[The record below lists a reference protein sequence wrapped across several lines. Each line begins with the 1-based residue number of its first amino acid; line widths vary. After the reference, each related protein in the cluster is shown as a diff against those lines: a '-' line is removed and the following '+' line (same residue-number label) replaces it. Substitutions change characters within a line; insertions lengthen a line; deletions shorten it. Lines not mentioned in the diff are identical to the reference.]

1 MAANLGDLGAKL
13 RTLEVKLGPLGLGA
27 KLGVLRAKFGGLG
40 AKFEDLRASTRSER
54 LNKPSL
60 WPV

>member
-13 RTLEVKLGPLGLGA
+13 RTLEVKLGPLGA

-60 WPV
+60 WPI

>member
-1 MAANLGDLGAKL
+1 MAANLGDLGFKL
-13 RTLEVKLGPLGLGA
+13 RTLEVKLGPLGA

-40 AKFEDLRASTRSER
+40 AKFEDLRASIRSEK